1 VIGAKGGHL
10 NLEIQ
15 QQAILGLVRLALEKL
30 EVVRVA
36 AGAALKESLT
46 VLARTGW
53 MGDLRDTL

>member
-1 VIGAKGGHL
+1 VIGAKGDHL

-53 MGDLRDTL
+53 MGSLRDTL